1 MSGFV
6 HLNVKSE
13 YSLLNSILKT
23 KDLVQFCVD
32 NDMPSIAVT
41 DINTMYNVWHYQNEA
56 IKKKI
61 QPIIGCTF
69 MVYHS
74 GIYGNIELYAKTREG
89 YRNLVALSTIANTN
103 FSDEKEMA
111 CIKLEDLQE
120 YKKDLICLTGGTSGL
135 VFKLY
140 EAMQQDWTEPEKVLE
155 YLVGLYGSENVY
167 MEFQN
172 HFLPQE
178 KVYLDSKKVH
188 IMMNRF
194 GIKPVATN
202 DVYYLKK
209 EKQAN

>member
-135 VFKLY
+135 VFQL
-140 EAMQQDWTEPEKVLE
+140 
-155 YLVGLYGSENVY
+155 
-167 MEFQN
+167 
-172 HFLPQE
+172 
-178 KVYLDSKKVH
+178 
-188 IMMNRF
+188 
-194 GIKPVATN
+194 
-202 DVYYLKK
+202 
-209 EKQAN
+209 